1 MIVSPSRVPAF
12 RSARLLAQA
21 KVNLALRVLAREE
34 SGYHQLETIF
44 QRLTLGDTVT
54 LKVTD
59 GERSLDVSG
68 ADTGPVERNLAW
80 RAAVAYAERT
90 GWPRGWRIELA
101 KLVPPGGGLGGGSAD
116 AGAVL
121 RMLNRL
127 NPSPLD
133 ASSLLEIACSLGA
146 DVPFLSADFPLA
158 LAWGRGERMLALDPL
173 PARPVGL
180 WLYPF
185 GVSTAEAFGWLAE
198 DRSRGAGAQTEFA
211 HVWTPESLGDW
222 HSVANIAWNDLEAP
236 VLARH
241 PELAAGLAVLSGGST
256 PVLARMTGTGSTLFS
271 LPLGDVAGWEPAAVL
286 AGGTGPEALR
296 LVKTATAVRVEE
308 VELIE

>member
-1 MIVSPSRVPAF
+1 MPES
-12 RSARLLAQA
+12 RSARLVAQA
-21 KVNLALRVLAREE
+21 KINLSLRVLARED
-34 SGYHQLETIF
+34 SGYHQIETIF

-54 LKVTD
+54 LHVTE

-80 RAAVAYAERT
+80 RAAVSYAQRT
-90 GWPRGWRIELA
+90 GWPKGWRIELE
-101 KLVPPGGGLGGGSAD
+101 KRVPPGGGLGGGSAD

-121 RMLNRL
+121 RILNRL

-133 ASSLLEIACSLGA
+133 AGSLLDIACSIGA
-146 DVPFLSADFPLA
+146 DVPFLTVDFPLA
-158 LAWGRGERMLALDPL
+158 LAWGRGERMLALHPL
-173 PARPVGL
+173 PARPVAL

-185 GVSTAEAFGWLAE
+185 GVSTAEAFGWLTE
-198 DRSRGAGAQTEFA
+198 DRSRGASAPPA
-211 HVWTPESLGDW
+211 SARVWTSESWSDW
-222 HSVANIAWNDLEAP
+222 QAVATSAVNDLENP

-241 PELAAGLAVLSGGST
+241 PELAAGLEALSGGGA

-271 LPLGDVAGWEPAAVL
+271 LPLEDVAGWEPATAH
-286 AGGTGPEALR
+286 AGSAGLEAAR
-296 LVKTATAVRVEE
+296 LVKTATSVRVEE